1 MAKKKAPTR
10 GKNLIRKDDYI
21 TNQYGVKISQDE
33 VQRMQSLV
41 RKVNY
46 KRNKMI
52 KEFADKPLY
61 YGKKKLDENRTQ
73 LSLMGEELDLV
84 IRKRSAAVNQF
95 TDKRSFNA
103 YVKRLEKVADTSY
116 IDYRTKLY
124 KRNLMKTIE
133 EKYAAYPEL
142 TKGIVMKIRMMKP
155 EQMQQLIG
163 SDRLFQIKEHYSL
176 GGDMTRLQNMRER
189 LGLRQIDLEDEEEY

>member
-33 VQRMQSLV
+33 VKRMQSLV
-41 RKVNY
+41 RRVNY

-52 KEFADKPLY
+52 KEFADQPLY
-61 YGKKKLDENRTQ
+61 YGKKKLDENRLQ
-73 LSLMGEELDLV
+73 LSLMGEEMDLV

-95 TDKRSFNA
+95 KDKRSFNA

-116 IDYRTKLY
+116 IDYRTRLY
-124 KRNLMKTIE
+124 KRNLTKAIE
-133 EKYAAYPEL
+133 EKYANYPEL
-142 TKGIVMKIRMMKP
+142 TKGIIMRIRMMKP
-155 EQMQQLIG
+155 EEMQKLIG
-163 SDRLFQIKEHYSL
+163 SDRLFQIREHYTL
-176 GGDMTRLQNMRER
+176 GGQLGRIKAMRER
-189 LGLRQIDLEDEEEY
+189 LGLRDYDDIDDDEE